1 MWAGRV
7 NLDREQAMAM
17 LKELVAKDLVEPSY
31 VHIFE
36 KMPKYYQIQIK
47 CNYNRNKIIEFAK
60 NKQLTIMEDK
70 EQKYLV
76 IYKV

>member
-1 MWAGRV
+1 VGGQV
-7 NLDREQAMAM
+7 HLDREQAMAM

-36 KMPKYYQIQIK
+36 KMPKHYQIQIK
-47 CNYNRNKIIEFAK
+47 CNYNRDKIIEFAK
-60 NKQLTIMEDK
+60 NKQLTIMEDNQ
-70 EQKYLV
+70 QKYLV

>member
-1 MWAGRV
+1 VGGQLH
-7 NLDREQAMAM
+7 LDREQAMTV
-17 LKELVAKDLVEPSY
+17 LKELVSKDLVEPSY

-36 KMPKYYQIQIK
+36 KTPKNYQIQIK
-47 CNYNRNKIIEFAK
+47 CNYNRNQIIEFAK
-60 NKQLTIMEDK
+60 TKQLTIMEDK

>member
-1 MWAGRV
+1 M
-7 NLDREQAMAM
+7 DREQAMAM

-36 KMPKYYQIQIK
+36 KMPKHYQIQIK
-47 CNYNRNKIIEFAK
+47 CNYNRDKIIEFAK

>member
-1 MWAGRV
+1 MGGQV
-7 NLDREQAMAM
+7 HLDREQAMIM

-36 KMPKYYQIQIK
+36 KMSKHYQIQIK

-60 NKQLTIMEDK
+60 NRQLTIMEDK

>member
-1 MWAGRV
+1 VGGQV
-7 NLDREQAMAM
+7 HLDREQGMAM

-36 KMPKYYQIQIK
+36 KMAKHYQIQIK
-47 CNYNRNKIIEFAK
+47 CNYNRDKIIEFAK
-60 NKQLTIMEDK
+60 NKQLTIMEDNQ
-70 EQKYLV
+70 QKYLV